1 MSALIAPLKPDP
13 AAVATADTELVHRV
27 LAGDRAA
34 FAVIMRR
41 YNQRLFRVAR
51 AVLGNHTEA
60 KDAVQDAYLAAY
72 RALGEFRGD
81 AQMATWLTRIVLN
94 ECMGR
99 QRTEHRR
106 QRIAPMVSMESDMD
120 ATRSVPD
127 TQPQP
132 EAAAARAEMRA
143 LLQRRVDALPD
154 NLRVVFVLRAVEEM
168 SVRETAEHLGISA
181 EATRIRYFRARC
193 TLRKS
198 LAELAESVQRDL
210 YEFGCHECDELI
222 ARVFSRLDP

>member
-1 MSALIAPLKPDP
+1 MTPLEPDP
-13 AAVATADTELVHRV
+13 AAVETSDAELVQRV

-34 FAVIMRR
+34 FAAIMRR

-51 AVLGNHTEA
+51 AVLGDHTEA

-72 RALGEFRGD
+72 RTLGGFRGD
-81 AQMATWLTRIVLN
+81 AQLATWLTRIVLN

-99 QRTEHRR
+99 QRTEFRR
-106 QRIAPMVSMESDMD
+106 QQIVPMISMESDMD

-127 TQPQP
+127 AQPQP
-132 EAAAARAEMRA
+132 EAAAARTEMRA
-143 LLQRRVDALPD
+143 LLQSHVDALPD
-154 NLRVVFVLRAVEEM
+154 NLRVVFVLRAVEEL

-181 EATRIRYFRARC
+181 EATRIRYFRARRA
-193 TLRKS
+193 LRTS
-198 LAELAESVQRDL
+198 LACLAESVQRDL

-222 ARVFSRLDP
+222 ASVLARLDP